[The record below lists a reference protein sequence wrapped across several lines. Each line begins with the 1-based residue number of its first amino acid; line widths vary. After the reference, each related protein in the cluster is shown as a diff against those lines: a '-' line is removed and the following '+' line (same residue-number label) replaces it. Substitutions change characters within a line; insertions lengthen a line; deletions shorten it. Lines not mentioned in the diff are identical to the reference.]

1 MVLECSW
8 TRWGFFHSYV
18 GLPEGKWWSELP
30 SAFGDV
36 SWYFMGFSGIYP
48 LGSCVANWNIIIL
61 KKHIFWERQIVNL
74 FEDWLRPFYLATI
87 TCCFLNMFIIELN
100 GQGLAMSGNQKLP
113 GGKRNNRDAPN
124 TPGSFGGQLGTYV
137 SVKNHQVT
145 FQKRPSFMAWRKLES
160 YEIPSGRLTVCY
172 WKWP

>member
-1 MVLECSW
+1 M
-8 TRWGFFHSYV
+8 
-18 GLPEGKWWSELP
+18 
-30 SAFGDV
+30 
-36 SWYFMGFSGIYP
+36 
-48 LGSCVANWNIIIL
+48 
-61 KKHIFWERQIVNL
+61 NL
-74 FEDWLRPFYLATI
+74 LEDWLRPFYLATI

-145 FQKRPSFMAWRKLES
+145 FQKRLSFMAWRKLES
-160 YEIPSGRLTVCY
+160 YEIPSGYVKIAIENGHRHGWFSIVMWLFTRPGSPYFTSDTYRVVKNTCFTRRY
-172 WKWP
+172 QGTGFGWFFWGTIPAAP

>member
-1 MVLECSW
+1 MKWATL
-8 TRWGFFHSYV
+8 RFWGCFMIFH
-18 GLPEGKWWSELP
+18 GIFRDLPSGKLCSELEHHN
-30 SAFGDV
+30 SEKKTFFENGKL
-36 SWYFMGFSGIYP
+36 WIYLRTG
-48 LGSCVANWNIIIL
+48 LGHSIWPQSPV
-61 KKHIFWERQIVNL
+61 V
-74 FEDWLRPFYLATI
+74 
-87 TCCFLNMFIIELN
+87 FLNMFIIELN